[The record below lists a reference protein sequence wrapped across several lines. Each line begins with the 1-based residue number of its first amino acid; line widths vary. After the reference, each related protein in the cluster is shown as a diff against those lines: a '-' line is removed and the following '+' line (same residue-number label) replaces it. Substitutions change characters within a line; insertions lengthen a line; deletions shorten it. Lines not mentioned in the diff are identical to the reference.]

1 MWEIVITWQSFL
13 RGTTSLSVT
22 NLAKFLFFFFILSI
36 FFPLS
41 HARFPQAK
49 HSWAVKIENFFLSIY
64 QHKCQERAFY
74 SQTYTTLKL
83 RWDWHKR
90 RRRGHRKDIV
100 DNWKGGN
107 WMINTS
113 DVHYRL
119 DYYYDYILIFI
130 TSPWCWNHGQ
140 KLALFT
146 RKEKIGKCPFI
157 CSSLS
162 NKVAHFSLF
171 MTD

>member
-1 MWEIVITWQSFL
+1 MC
-13 RGTTSLSVT
+13 
-22 NLAKFLFFFFILSI
+22 FFFHFINFLSFI
-36 FFPLS
+36 TCTLSPSKTQLSSENWKLFPLNLPTQIP
-41 HARFPQAK
+41 R
-49 HSWAVKIENFFLSIY
+49 ER
-64 QHKCQERAFY
+64 ERAFY